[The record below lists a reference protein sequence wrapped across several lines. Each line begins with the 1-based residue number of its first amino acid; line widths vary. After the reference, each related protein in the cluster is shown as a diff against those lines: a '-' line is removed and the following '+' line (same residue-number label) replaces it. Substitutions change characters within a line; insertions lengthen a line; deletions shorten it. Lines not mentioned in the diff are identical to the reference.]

1 MITNEIAYKDVM
13 NLKNA
18 VKLIIGILCIS
29 YFLLIFTGC
38 TKPSIENPDTS
49 TSGQTEPST
58 NNTKPTTKETVEQT
72 DPPPLT
78 LPEGTP
84 LTADELAWFY
94 DEFFIRDWFD
104 EEPEWLYNIRNKY
117 LQIEF
122 ASTKE
127 IDFSLLFSNGVR
139 PTKEPVAQEE
149 IDAFQQATGNTVS
162 REVIKLTRRD
172 IEFAFVHTTSDNI
185 QSSNITGYDK
195 LYYIGSDKLIYLE
208 EYDAYY
214 IECGDSVEPAYEI
227 KEGVKL
233 RGGQLIMLLYES
245 KLGDSTT
252 DWIVTLHGH
261 KGTYVFESNLPA

>member
-1 MITNEIAYKDVM
+1 MKRVVA
-13 NLKNA
+13 LF
-18 VKLIIGILCIS
+18 LSLCCIM
-29 YFLLIFTGC
+29 FLFAGC
-38 TKPSIENPDTS
+38 KQLSADNPDTS
-49 TSGQTEPST
+49 TSEQTEPST
-58 NNTKPTTKETVEQT
+58 NNTEPTTEETVEQT
-72 DPPPLT
+72 DPSPLT

-172 IEFAFVHTTSDNI
+172 IAFAFVHTTSDNI
-185 QSSNITGYDK
+185 PSSNITGYDK

-214 IECGDSVEPAYEI
+214 IECGDSVEPAYTI

-233 RGGQLIMLLYES
+233 RGGQLVMLLYES

-261 KGTYVFESNLPA
+261 KGTYVFESNLPCSG